1 MWCFYLMHRLVI
13 EMHGL
18 DNNLNEKPQPNG
30 DADASAVRKVHLLLR
45 IIELIKNVRLYE
57 YSIDVILFQT
67 GCFNS
72 LYKS

>member
-1 MWCFYLMHRLVI
+1 MWCFYPMHKVVI

-18 DNNLNEKPQPNG
+18 DNNLNEKPQPRC

-45 IIELIKNVRLYE
+45 IIELIKNVLLYE
-57 YSIDVILFQT
+57 YSIEVILFQT